1 MRVAFA
7 TGIFPPDIGG
17 PATYVSGL
25 ASELVLRGDAVE
37 VVTYGSNDGAVSP
50 FPIHHIHRGDVLPL
64 RYWRFA
70 RAVRRAVLRSDVV
83 YLQDPMSSGLPGL
96 LAAKSTGRP
105 SVLKVVGDPAW
116 ELFRESGVVTDDFL
130 GFQDSRYS
138 ARVEAVRLA
147 SRLVARGADRVL
159 VPSRFLRNVVESWG
173 VPSDRIEVVYNGVK
187 DATLSPDDARQAR
200 RRLGLGDETIIL
212 SSGRLVP
219 WKGFDTLVR
228 LAAAM
233 KLHRPELRWIIVGS
247 GPWENH
253 LRELAADLSVTD
265 RVRFTGRL
273 SHEQMSLYLRAG
285 DVFVL
290 WSEYEGLPHVLLEAM
305 QAGTAVVASDAGG
318 NKEVVEHGESGLLV
332 PWGDSAGLRE
342 AIERLSRDPALRER
356 LRGAGRA
363 RSGAFSWRSTV
374 EGTIEVL
381 ERTIRAGSGLG

>member
-290 WSEYEGLPHVLLEAM
+290 WSEYEGLSHVLLEAM